1 MRGVTSF
8 LVVVMAA
15 VGAFAAAVPAP
26 ETASVEAAE
35 VAAVGASEVADHVEV
50 ARAGVTALSAST
62 LAAFAPFTQLAR
74 AAYCPSSKVTGWACG
89 GTLPSPTIPDFS
101 R

>member
-26 ETASVEAAE
+26 ETAPVD
-35 VAAVGASEVADHVEV
+35 ASEVADHVEI
-50 ARAGVTALSAST
+50 ARAGVTVLSAST

-89 GTLPSPTIPDFS
+89 GTLPGPTIPDFS